1 MFLAEVNMVIV
12 NSLPIS
18 KGLFTR
24 FMDNSGHHGTK
35 SLLDYGLIDGD
46 HVNTITSF
54 TNDEEVRFDCRS
66 DHALLECNLEF
77 GAVPKVKWSYQDVFQ
92 FNITD
97 DTDFTEYHNTLD
109 NLASTI
115 RLDVFEELN
124 VEEMLPHVSETLTQ
138 SAVK

>member
-1 MFLAEVNMVIV
+1 ML
-12 NSLPIS
+12 
-18 KGLFTR
+18 
-24 FMDNSGHHGTK
+24 
-35 SLLDYGLIDGD
+35 
-46 HVNTITSF
+46 
-54 TNDEEVRFDCRS
+54 
-66 DHALLECNLEF
+66 
-77 GAVPKVKWSYQDVFQ
+77 Q